1 MFQYLLLLESD
12 EDKEFFT
19 EIYQKYRKEMFYT
32 AYNIL
37 HNPSDAEDIVH
48 ETFLSLIDHVDKIKN
63 SEPHKA
69 WYYIN
74 TAVKRKCYT
83 FYRRQHLREEVE
95 LDETWMREEEI
106 IEKGP
111 DSLME
116 EFELQEAMTGVLK
129 KLKSPYKE
137 VLAMQYYY
145 QLTTQEIA
153 DELGTTPD
161 NVRHISMRAKRKLQT
176 ILEEHGLWNEKGG
189 SKSKTAQKKP
199 GRKKSARK
207 SRKEEKGEEE

>member
-19 EIYQKYRKEMFYT
+19 EIYLKYRKEMFYT

-95 LDETWMREEEI
+95 LDETWMRE
-106 IEKGP
+106 
-111 DSLME
+111 S
-116 EFELQEAMTGVLK
+116 
-129 KLKSPYKE
+129 S
-137 VLAMQYYY
+137 
-145 QLTTQEIA
+145 
-153 DELGTTPD
+153 
-161 NVRHISMRAKRKLQT
+161 
-176 ILEEHGLWNEKGG
+176 
-189 SKSKTAQKKP
+189 
-199 GRKKSARK
+199 
-207 SRKEEKGEEE
+207 